1 MRKPNQDNYI
11 IKKNVT
17 GIENAWLLS
26 VCDGHGDHGHF
37 VSEFIKKVF
46 PQVLQNLSRGLN
58 PTENL
63 NLKGLGQQ
71 RPAQIG
77 KTLKKSPEQ
86 QEEEPTQLQKPLYD
100 VFTMPAEQRDQLITL
115 AYKALQE
122 KMVISGKHD
131 SVMSG
136 STFVSVFCWNDRI
149 VCANSGDSRAI
160 LCEKKDGKWRV
171 IALSRDH
178 KPDDPDELARIRKKG
193 GKVEQSRL
201 LPGMCPPRQ
210 VGMLVGPARV
220 WLKNKPL
227 PGLAMSR
234 SIGDMVV
241 KPVGV
246 TEEPEITV
254 HGSQTAEKEFVGEPK
269 GH

>member
-136 STFVSVFCWNDRI
+136 STFVSVFFSQRM
-149 VCANSGDSRAI
+149 ARES
-160 LCEKKDGKWRV
+160 
-171 IALSRDH
+171 
-178 KPDDPDELARIRKKG
+178 PELAQTMRSFQQKTET
-193 GKVEQSRL
+193 KVEPDITLSC
-201 LPGMCPPRQ
+201 LPLRTIFSCRD
-210 VGMLVGPARV
+210 L
-220 WLKNKPL
+220 
-227 PGLAMSR
+227 
-234 SIGDMVV
+234 
-241 KPVGV
+241 
-246 TEEPEITV
+246 
-254 HGSQTAEKEFVGEPK
+254 
-269 GH
+269 